1 MQAQVFPRKHMY
13 SSVQQACLM
22 GHVWHFVSIHGDLL
36 VQLQSN
42 DLLIR

>member
-1 MQAQVFPRKHMY
+1 MQAHVFSGKHMY
-13 SSVQQACLM
+13 SSVQQACRM

-36 VQLQSN
+36 AQLHSN